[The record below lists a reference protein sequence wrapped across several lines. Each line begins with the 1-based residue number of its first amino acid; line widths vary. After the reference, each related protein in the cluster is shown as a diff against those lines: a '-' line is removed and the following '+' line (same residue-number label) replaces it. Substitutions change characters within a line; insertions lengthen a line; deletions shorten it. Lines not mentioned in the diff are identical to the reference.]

1 MELWDLYLGWPNS
14 LKISTL
20 SWSRISRNFK
30 DCPWKIL
37 DYFNSSTLDFSLE
50 FLENIN
56 LELIWKLED
65 FQGVPLKNP
74 WTFNLFNPWLVYDIP
89 WKCLPWIELGIQGLP
104 RKFLEYEN
112 WSTLGLSMIFQPCLE
127 NKGFSRTVLE

>member
-37 DYFNSSTLDFSLE
+37 DYFNSSTLDLSLI
-50 FLENIN
+50 FLENIK

-104 RKFLEYEN
+104 LKIPWIRKFFNPWLIN
-112 WSTLGLSMIFQPCLE
+112 DFPTLPWNSRIFKNCP
-127 NKGFSRTVLE
+127 